1 MQHSSHETRKS
12 PNKNQLNK
20 KRTITILPF
29 KEPIKVPEDF
39 LEHSWARLRKACEAV
54 HEMEPVEESYERL
67 YKCVED
73 LCAFKVSDV
82 VYERLRALLREV
94 RLVVF
99 RFHWLFAVVCLFVVI
114 GRLNGWSRGRSRA
127 RVSANAR
134 VVLARVVFYR
144 EREFV
149 KDVFEVTMRM
159 MCCFSFVF
167 CFVIIFSLSLRAFII
182 IYD

>member
-99 RFHWLFAVVCLFVVI
+99 RFHWLFAVVCFFVVI

-134 VVLARVVFYR
+134 VVLERVVFYW
-144 EREFV
+144 ERVCEGCFWGDDED
-149 KDVFEVTMRM
+149 DV
-159 MCCFSFVF
+159 CFSFVF
-167 CFVIIFSLSLRAFII
+167 CFVIIFSLSLRAFVI